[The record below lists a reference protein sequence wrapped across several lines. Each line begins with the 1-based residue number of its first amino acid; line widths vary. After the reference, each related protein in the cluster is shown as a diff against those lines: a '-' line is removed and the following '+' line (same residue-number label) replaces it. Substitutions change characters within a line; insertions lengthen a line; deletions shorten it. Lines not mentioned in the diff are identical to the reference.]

1 MTLASGAEGAY
12 LRPMS
17 RFSRYNPL
25 VGLRD
30 LRLFLHSRQ
39 KHELIFA
46 FLAIVTTVVVITGFL
61 VDTRDLEAPYKRD
74 IQYVQ
79 SWPMNRTDAEIIAAQ
94 KADEKTRAAEEAK
107 RKELAAKNHAA
118 LKRIDDT
125 LNRWGF

>member
-1 MTLASGAEGAY
+1 MTLASGASGAY

-39 KHELIFA
+39 KHELVFA
-46 FLAIVTTVVVITGFL
+46 FLAIVTTVSLVAAFL
-61 VDTRDLEAPYKRD
+61 VDTRDLKAPYKRD

-79 SWPMNRTDAEIIAAQ
+79 SWPMNRTDADIIAAQ
-94 KADEKTRAAEEAK
+94 KADQKTRDAEEAK
-107 RKELAAKNHAA
+107 QKQREAENRAA
-118 LKRIDDT
+118 LKRIDDALT
-125 LNRWGF
+125 RWGF